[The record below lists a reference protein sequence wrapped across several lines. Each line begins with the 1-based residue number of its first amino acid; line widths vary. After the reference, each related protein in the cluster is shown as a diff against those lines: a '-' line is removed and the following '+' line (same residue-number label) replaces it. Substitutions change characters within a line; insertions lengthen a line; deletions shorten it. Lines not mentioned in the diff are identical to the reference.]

1 MPGIDLHT
9 HSSASDGELRP
20 GDLVRLA
27 AGAGLSALAL
37 TDHDTIGGLEEA
49 REASA
54 GTAMEFVPGCEL
66 SVVESD
72 RQMHMVGLW
81 IPRQAPH
88 VEELLADQRASR
100 HDRNRAILQK
110 LKAFGVTIDYDEVR
124 ALAKGTVGR
133 PHIAHILLE
142 RGVVKNYNDAF
153 KKYLGRQTGRAYA
166 PKKELP
172 MAQAVDVLHADGA
185 LAILAHPY
193 LLGETGKPMEDLA
206 RRYQT
211 LGMDGLEAYY
221 TDHSAQRTQEFLQI
235 ARKLNMVVSGGSDF
249 HGQLKPQIKLGVGKG
264 KLFVPESVLEGLKA
278 YRREQGL
285 WV

>member
-20 GDLVRLA
+20 SELVRLA
-27 AGAGLSALAL
+27 ADTGLVALAL

-49 REASA
+49 REAA
-54 GTAMEFVPGCEL
+54 TGTTMEFVPGCEL
-66 SVVESD
+66 SVLDQD
-72 RQMHMVGLW
+72 RQMHLVGLW
-81 IPRQAPH
+81 IPRPAPH
-88 VEELLADQRASR
+88 IEELLADQRASR
-100 HDRNRAILQK
+100 HERNRAILQK
-110 LKAFGVTIDYDEVR
+110 LKAFGITIDYDEVR

-133 PHIAHILLE
+133 PHIAHILLK

-172 MAQAVDVLHADGA
+172 LSQAVEVLHSDGA
-185 LAILAHPY
+185 TAILAHPY

-206 RRYQT
+206 RRFQS
-211 LGMDGLEAYY
+211 LGVDGLEAYY
-221 TDHSAQRTQEFLQI
+221 TDHSAQRTQEFLHL
-235 ARKLNMVVSGGSDF
+235 ARKLGMPVSGGSDF
-249 HGQLKPQIKLGVGKG
+249 HGRLKPQIKLGVGKG
-264 KLFVPESVLEGLKA
+264 TLFVPESVLDGLKA
-278 YRREQGL
+278 YRRERGL